1 MVEEHIQMYYASSWC
16 ILGTDALAASSA
28 WWCGMQ
34 TLAKVLHWSYPPP
47 LCPSENRFSQF
58 IATKGQCVLSHRHAL
73 HPMGVAALQE
83 PRRLWLV
90 GGEGDASMLL
100 RGPITRYDA
109 QQLSWLNISI
119 LTLEEPCWLEGIDF
133 MALHMEVC
141 WRCMNSV

>member
-1 MVEEHIQMYYASSWC
+1 
-16 ILGTDALAASSA
+16 
-28 WWCGMQ
+28 MQ

-58 IATKGQCVLSHRHAL
+58 IATKGQCVLSHRHGL